1 MLNLFPEENFQKSI
15 LSLSEV
21 HAKILVL
28 AQEVGLD
35 LEAIDHPLLPKQLDS
50 SMNADLVF
58 LYGKMLKELSP
69 QTMAQTFSQL
79 SKPLPTLGLI
89 ELNGNCVIQ
98 CGFYPKADPEYT
110 LQDILED
117 EVDERYF
124 LSQSQVESLTRGF
137 QKSQILSNTPET
149 PEETTEE

>member
-1 MLNLFPEENFQKSI
+1 MLNLFDQKTFPKST
-15 LSLSEV
+15 LSHSDRL
-21 HAKILVL
+21 AKILALLEDVKVCQ
-28 AQEVGLD
+28 AQD
-35 LEAIDHPLLPKQLDS
+35 QALLPKQLDS